1 MDTRNV
7 CEEEEYGN
15 EATKRTTPPENVIK
29 GPWLAKSGREV
40 KLPDTDVIAMQ
51 QDMQFAEELT
61 QSLMVQMIH
70 TMSENGIDV
79 SAKTFI
85 RDMAMVISMVNGSI
99 YRDMGMAHITQKFME
114 EYVNIHDDDDDGSY
128 ETEVDF
134 ETIVELANLIED
146 DDDPEIS

>member
-1 MDTRNV
+1 M
-7 CEEEEYGN
+7 
-15 EATKRTTPPENVIK
+15 IK

-114 EYVNIHDDDDDGSY
+114 EYVDIHDDEGGSF

-146 DDDPEIS
+146 DDDPKVS

>member
-1 MDTRNV
+1 M
-7 CEEEEYGN
+7 
-15 EATKRTTPPENVIK
+15 IK
-29 GPWLAKSGREV
+29 GPWPVKSGREV

-51 QDMQFAEELT
+51 QDIQFAEELT

-79 SAKTFI
+79 SEKTFI

-99 YRDMGMAHITQKFME
+99 YRDMGMPHITQKFME
-114 EYVNIHDDDDDGSY
+114 EYVDININEDNVF

-134 ETIVELANLIED
+134 ETITELANLVEED

>member
-1 MDTRNV
+1 M
-7 CEEEEYGN
+7 
-15 EATKRTTPPENVIK
+15 IK

-51 QDMQFAEELT
+51 QDIQFAEELT

-85 RDMAMVISMVNGSI
+85 RDMAMVISLVNGSI

-114 EYVNIHDDDDDGSY
+114 EYVDIHDNDGGSY

-134 ETIVELANLIED
+134 ETITTLTNLIED
-146 DDDPEIS
+146 DDDPEVS

>member
-1 MDTRNV
+1 M
-7 CEEEEYGN
+7 
-15 EATKRTTPPENVIK
+15 IK

>member
-1 MDTRNV
+1 M
-7 CEEEEYGN
+7 
-15 EATKRTTPPENVIK
+15 IK
-29 GPWLAKSGREV
+29 GPWPVKSGREV
-40 KLPDTDVIAMQ
+40 KLPNEDIIAMQ
-51 QDMQFAEELT
+51 QDIQFAEELT

-85 RDMAMVISMVNGSI
+85 RDMAMVISLVNGSI

-146 DDDPEIS
+146 DDDDPEIS

>member
-1 MDTRNV
+1 MSDQ
-7 CEEEEYGN
+7 E
-15 EATKRTTPPENVIK
+15 TTPPENVIK

-85 RDMAMVISMVNGSI
+85 RDMAMVISLVNGSI

-114 EYVNIHDDDDDGSY
+114 EYVDIHDDEGGSF

-146 DDDPEIS
+146 DDDPKVS

>member
-1 MDTRNV
+1 MV
-7 CEEEEYGN
+7 
-15 EATKRTTPPENVIK
+15 K
-29 GPWLAKSGREV
+29 GPWPVKSGREV
-40 KLPDTDVIAMQ
+40 KLPDEDIIAMQ
-51 QDMQFAEELT
+51 QNIQFAEELT

-85 RDMAMVISMVNGSI
+85 RDMAMVISLVNGSI

-114 EYVNIHDDDDDGSY
+114 EYVNIDEDDDGSY
-128 ETEVDF
+128 ETEVNF

-146 DDDPEIS
+146 DDDPEAS

>member
-1 MDTRNV
+1 
-7 CEEEEYGN
+7 
-15 EATKRTTPPENVIK
+15 VIK

-51 QDMQFAEELT
+51 QDIQFAEELT

-99 YRDMGMAHITQKFME
+99 YRDMGMTHITQKFME
-114 EYVNIHDDDDDGSY
+114 EYVDIHDDEGGSF

-146 DDDPEIS
+146 DDDPEVS

>member
-1 MDTRNV
+1 MSDQD
-7 CEEEEYGN
+7 
-15 EATKRTTPPENVIK
+15 TTPPENVIK

-85 RDMAMVISMVNGSI
+85 RDMAMVISLVNGSI

-114 EYVNIHDDDDDGSY
+114 EYVDIHDDEGGSF

-146 DDDPEIS
+146 DDDDPEIS

>member
-1 MDTRNV
+1 MTDDLKESLPNNV
-7 CEEEEYGN
+7 
-15 EATKRTTPPENVIK
+15 VK
-29 GPWLAKSGREV
+29 GPWPVKSGREV
-40 KLPDTDVIAMQ
+40 KLPDEDIIAMQ
-51 QDMQFAEELT
+51 QNIQFAEELT

-85 RDMAMVISMVNGSI
+85 RDMAMVISLVNGSI

-114 EYVNIHDDDDDGSY
+114 EYVNIDEDDDGSF
-128 ETEVDF
+128 ETEVNF

-146 DDDPEIS
+146 DDDPEVS

>member
-1 MDTRNV
+1 MV
-7 CEEEEYGN
+7 
-15 EATKRTTPPENVIK
+15 K
-29 GPWLAKSGREV
+29 GPWPVKNGREV
-40 KLPDTDVIAMQ
+40 KLPDEDVIAMQ

-61 QSLMVQMIH
+61 RSLMVQMIH

-79 SAKTFI
+79 GAKSFI

-99 YRDMGMAHITQKFME
+99 YRDMGMEHITQKFME
-114 EYVNIHDDDDDGSY
+114 EYVNIHDDSDDGSY

-146 DDDPEIS
+146 DDDPEVS

>member
-1 MDTRNV
+1 M
-7 CEEEEYGN
+7 
-15 EATKRTTPPENVIK
+15 IK
-29 GPWLAKSGREV
+29 GPWPVKSGREV
-40 KLPDTDVIAMQ
+40 KLPNEDIIAMQ
-51 QDMQFAEELT
+51 QDIQFAEELT

-85 RDMAMVISMVNGSI
+85 RDMAMVISLVNGSI

>member
-1 MDTRNV
+1 M
-7 CEEEEYGN
+7 
-15 EATKRTTPPENVIK
+15 IK
-29 GPWLAKSGREV
+29 GPWLVKSGREV

-114 EYVNIHDDDDDGSY
+114 EYVDIHDDDGGSY

-146 DDDPEIS
+146 DDDPEVS

>member
-1 MDTRNV
+1 MV
-7 CEEEEYGN
+7 
-15 EATKRTTPPENVIK
+15 K
-29 GPWLAKSGREV
+29 GPWPVKSGREV
-40 KLPDTDVIAMQ
+40 KLPNEDIIAMQ
-51 QDMQFAEELT
+51 QNIQFAEELT

-85 RDMAMVISMVNGSI
+85 RDMAMVISLVNGSI

-114 EYVNIHDDDDDGSY
+114 EYVNIDVEDDGSY
-128 ETEVDF
+128 ETEVNF

-146 DDDPEIS
+146 DDDPEAS

>member
-1 MDTRNV
+1 MSDQD
-7 CEEEEYGN
+7 
-15 EATKRTTPPENVIK
+15 TTPPENVIK

-85 RDMAMVISMVNGSI
+85 RDMAMVISLVNGSI

>member
-1 MDTRNV
+1 MSDQ
-7 CEEEEYGN
+7 E
-15 EATKRTTPPENVIK
+15 TTPPENVIK

-51 QDMQFAEELT
+51 QDIQFAEELT

-114 EYVNIHDDDDDGSY
+114 EYVDIHDDEGGSF

>member
-1 MDTRNV
+1 M
-7 CEEEEYGN
+7 
-15 EATKRTTPPENVIK
+15 IK

-85 RDMAMVISMVNGSI
+85 RDMAMVISLVNGSI

-114 EYVNIHDDDDDGSY
+114 EYVDIHDDEGGSY

-134 ETIVELANLIED
+134 ETITTLTNLIED
-146 DDDPEIS
+146 DDDPEVS

>member
-1 MDTRNV
+1 MKNSMTGNPPNNV
-7 CEEEEYGN
+7 
-15 EATKRTTPPENVIK
+15 VK
-29 GPWLAKSGREV
+29 GPWPVKNGREV
-40 KLPDTDVIAMQ
+40 KLPDEDVIAMQ

-61 QSLMVQMIH
+61 RSLMVQMIH

-79 SAKTFI
+79 GAKSFI

-99 YRDMGMAHITQKFME
+99 YRDMGMEHITQKFME
-114 EYVNIHDDDDDGSY
+114 EYVNIHDDSDDGSY

>member
-1 MDTRNV
+1 
-7 CEEEEYGN
+7 
-15 EATKRTTPPENVIK
+15 VIK

-85 RDMAMVISMVNGSI
+85 RDMAMVISLVNGSI
-99 YRDMGMAHITQKFME
+99 YRDMGMAITQKFME

-146 DDDPEIS
+146 DDDDPEIS

>member
-1 MDTRNV
+1 MEMSDQ
-7 CEEEEYGN
+7 E
-15 EATKRTTPPENVIK
+15 TTPPENVIK

-114 EYVNIHDDDDDGSY
+114 EYVDIHDDEGGSF

-146 DDDPEIS
+146 DDDPKVS

>member
-1 MDTRNV
+1 MSDQ
-7 CEEEEYGN
+7 E
-15 EATKRTTPPENVIK
+15 TTPPENVIK
-29 GPWLAKSGREV
+29 GPWPVKSGREV
-40 KLPDTDVIAMQ
+40 KLPNEDIIAMQ
-51 QDMQFAEELT
+51 QDIQFAEELT

-85 RDMAMVISMVNGSI
+85 RDMAMVISLVNGSI

-114 EYVNIHDDDDDGSY
+114 EYVDIHDDDDDGSY

-134 ETIVELANLIED
+134 ETITTLTNLIED
-146 DDDPEIS
+146 DDDPEVS

>member
-1 MDTRNV
+1 MSDQ
-7 CEEEEYGN
+7 E
-15 EATKRTTPPENVIK
+15 TTPPENVIK

-85 RDMAMVISMVNGSI
+85 RDMAMVISLVNGSI

-146 DDDPEIS
+146 DDDDPEIS

>member
-1 MDTRNV
+1 MTNDQNQNPPDNV
-7 CEEEEYGN
+7 
-15 EATKRTTPPENVIK
+15 VK
-29 GPWLAKSGREV
+29 GPWSVKSGREV

-51 QDMQFAEELT
+51 QDRQFAEELT

-79 SAKTFI
+79 GAKSFI

-99 YRDMGMAHITQKFME
+99 YRDMEMEHITQKFME
-114 EYVNIHDDDDDGSY
+114 EYVDININEDNVF

-134 ETIVELANLIED
+134 ETITELANLVEED

>member
-1 MDTRNV
+1 MSDQ
-7 CEEEEYGN
+7 EM
-15 EATKRTTPPENVIK
+15 PPANVIK
-29 GPWLAKSGREV
+29 GPWPVKSGREV

-99 YRDMGMAHITQKFME
+99 YRDMGMSHITQKFME
-114 EYVNIHDDDDDGSY
+114 EYVDIHDDEGGSF

-146 DDDPEIS
+146 DDDPEVS

>member
-1 MDTRNV
+1 MNDQETPP
-7 CEEEEYGN
+7 
-15 EATKRTTPPENVIK
+15 PPENVIK
-29 GPWLAKSGREV
+29 GPWPVKSGREV
-40 KLPDTDVIAMQ
+40 KLPNEDIIAMQ
-51 QDMQFAEELT
+51 QNIQFAEELT

-85 RDMAMVISMVNGSI
+85 RDMAMVISLVNGSI

-114 EYVNIHDDDDDGSY
+114 EYVDINDDDGGSY

-134 ETIVELANLIED
+134 ETIVELANLIEED
-146 DDDPEIS
+146 CDDPEIS

>member
-1 MDTRNV
+1 MSDQ
-7 CEEEEYGN
+7 E
-15 EATKRTTPPENVIK
+15 TTPPENVIK

-51 QDMQFAEELT
+51 QDIQFAEELT

-85 RDMAMVISMVNGSI
+85 RDMAMVISLVNGSI

-114 EYVNIHDDDDDGSY
+114 EYVDIHDDDDDGSY

-134 ETIVELANLIED
+134 ETITTLTNLIED
-146 DDDPEIS
+146 DDDPEVS

>member
-1 MDTRNV
+1 MEMSDQ
-7 CEEEEYGN
+7 E
-15 EATKRTTPPENVIK
+15 TTPPENVIK

-40 KLPDTDVIAMQ
+40 KLPDEDVIAMQ
-51 QDMQFAEELT
+51 QDRQFAEELT

-114 EYVNIHDDDDDGSY
+114 EYVDIHDDDGGSY

>member
-1 MDTRNV
+1 M
-7 CEEEEYGN
+7 
-15 EATKRTTPPENVIK
+15 IK

-85 RDMAMVISMVNGSI
+85 RDMAMVISLVNGSI

-146 DDDPEIS
+146 DDDDPEIS